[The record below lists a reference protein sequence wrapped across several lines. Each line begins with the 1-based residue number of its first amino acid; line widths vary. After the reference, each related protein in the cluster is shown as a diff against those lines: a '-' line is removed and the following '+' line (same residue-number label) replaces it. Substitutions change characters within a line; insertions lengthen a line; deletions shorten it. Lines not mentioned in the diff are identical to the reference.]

1 MTRKEELIRK
11 IDRIDDPDLINEL
24 DRWISSLIELTAT
37 DTFSKKEISSVSEGY
52 QQYLDG
58 DTVTQSEAK
67 RLFDEWLK
75 EK

>member
-11 IDRIDDPDLINEL
+11 INRIDDPDLIDEL
-24 DRWISSLIELTAT
+24 DRWISSLIEVTAT

-52 QQYLDG
+52 QQYLGG